1 MGIKV
6 VECLSWAAPNKPGK
20 LLQYAE
26 HLKKEDVN
34 LDALWAYT
42 SPNGEGKIAAI
53 GKNPKKLRAALAKGG
68 VAADASHCFYIT
80 GADKTGAL
88 VNALRK
94 LSDADVNVACA
105 DALAGGGT
113 FGATIWVDDLAKAKR
128 ALKLR

>member
-6 VECLSWAAPNKPGK
+6 VECLSWVAPNKPGK
-20 LLQYAE
+20 LLQHAE

-34 LDALWAYT
+34 LEALWAYT

-68 VAADASHCFYIT
+68 VSPDSSQCFYIT
-80 GADKTGAL
+80 GADKAGAL
-88 VNALRK
+88 LAALKK
-94 LSDADVNVACA
+94 LDDAGINVACA
-105 DALAGGGT
+105 DAIAGGGK
-113 FGATIWVDDLAKAKR
+113 FGATIWVDNLGKAKR

>member
-1 MGIKV
+1 MGIRV

-53 GKNPKKLRAALAKGG
+53 GKNPKKLRAALSKGG

-80 GADKTGAL
+80 GSDKTGAL

-105 DALAGGGT
+105 DALAGAGA

>member
-26 HLKKEDVN
+26 HLKKEKVDLN
-34 LDALWAYT
+34 ALWAYT

-53 GKNPKKLRAALAKGG
+53 GKNPKKLRAALIKGG
-68 VAADASHCFYIT
+68 VAADSSQCFYIT
-80 GADKTGAL
+80 GPDKAGAL
-88 VNALRK
+88 VSALKK
-94 LSDADVNVACA
+94 LDNADVNVACA

-113 FGATIWVDDLAKAKR
+113 FGATIWVDDFNRAKR